1 MRNRMLC
8 LALTLCL
15 LLTACGGSEE
25 DAPKGQ
31 ASLSEKSAEV
41 EEEAVLLTVDGREVA
56 AWQYLYWLRQSCRT
70 IAAEYAAAGMEPD
83 WTQQTENGTA
93 ALQFPWN

>member
-25 DAPKGQ
+25 DAPR
-31 ASLSEKSAEV
+31 
-41 EEEAVLLTVDGREVA
+41 LLYRRKA
-56 AWQYLYWLRQSCRT
+56 QKWKRKRC
-70 IAAEYAAAGMEPD
+70 
-83 WTQQTENGTA
+83 
-93 ALQFPWN
+93 F